1 MAERACLSSELGAVC
16 GGSRVLTTPRR
27 EVVNVYNVTVNCTM
41 QPYQFEPI
49 AMVGGMLWTIGNCT
63 VVPIIGLIGLGLGLL
78 LWGLANMVV
87 GWSIGV
93 AGIEPYIKAGHVN
106 TPALNYAGLAV
117 AVASFV
123 LYFFVKGLV
132 LPFRLFFLLPRLHR
146 DIRL

>member
-1 MAERACLSSELGAVC
+1 VSK
-16 GGSRVLTTPRR
+16 RVLTPLARQ
-27 EVVNVYNVTVNCTM
+27 VVNVYNVSVNCTM

-87 GWSIGV
+87 GWTIGV
-93 AGIEPYIKAGHVN
+93 AGIEPYIKAQDVA

-123 LYFFVKGLV
+123 LYFFVKGQCFERHLSS
-132 LPFRLFFLLPRLHR
+132 LF
-146 DIRL
+146 